1 MGENRIKE
9 RNRSKK
15 SVAKEI
21 FRTNILIILVSLGIF
36 VVIFLFGLNR
46 MDVYS
51 FYSSSFTQEYA
62 EVMYMLSAFDG
73 DQKDAGSALEELAEE
88 FLERGYYLYAETMD
102 GAVLMEGGT
111 AVDTSKEKD
120 KDLWKRLEQETEW
133 LLNDSSNDIF
143 YESSGSMNIISKI
156 SGDSGIQLYAVTV
169 GTTASKE
176 ELRDSIINLQYVS
189 DGVESR
195 KAVYTRVILLCV
207 SVFGLVLILI
217 SLLFS
222 RRLVRHIMVPFDALG
237 EAAGNM
243 KRGDYTHEISYLG
256 DREFEEVCTSFN
268 EMQAQILQEQQKREA
283 YEKARKDMV
292 SGISHDL
299 RTPLTAIRG
308 SVLALRDG
316 IAKTPE
322 TERQFLDMAYRR
334 TLEMDRL
341 LDQLLYFSRIETG
354 NMPLHP
360 ERVEWNAFLEQY
372 IGKLERE
379 PHEAAEE
386 YIMEGTDEP
395 VFSMVDPGEME
406 RIFDN
411 IVGNSRK
418 YAQAEPLRIT
428 FTLRMEQGRIF
439 LTVSDNG
446 EGIPEEKLPFVFDM
460 FYRADESRNKVEGSG
475 LGLHIVQYLAKAMGG
490 SVRATSDGGFTVHL
504 EFPVMQ
510 EEK

>member
-1 MGENRIKE
+1 MGKNRVKE
-9 RNRSKK
+9 GNRSKK

-21 FRTNILIILVSLGIF
+21 FRTNILIILVSLGMF
-36 VVIFLFGLNR
+36 VVILLFALNQI
-46 MDVYS
+46 DVYS
-51 FYSSSFTQEYA
+51 TSGASLPQGHV
-62 EVMYMLSAFDG
+62 EVMYLLSAFDE
-73 DQKDAGSALEELAEE
+73 DREDAGSALEELAKE

-111 AVDTSKEKD
+111 AVDIFEEKD
-120 KDLWKRLEQETEW
+120 EDLWKRLEQETEW
-133 LLNDSSNDIF
+133 MLNDSSNDIL
-143 YESSGSMNIISKI
+143 YKSSGSMNIISKI

-169 GTTASKE
+169 GSTASKE

-217 SLLFS
+217 SLIFS
-222 RRLVRHIMVPFDALG
+222 RRLVRHIMVPFNALG
-237 EAAGNM
+237 KAAGNM
-243 KRGDYTHEISYLG
+243 KRGDYTHEVSYSG
-256 DREFEEVCTSFN
+256 DREFEDVCTSFN

-308 SVLALRDG
+308 SVQALRDG

-360 ERVEWNAFLEQY
+360 KRMEWNAFLEKY
-372 IGKLERE
+372 IGKLECE

-395 VFSMVDPGEME
+395 VFSMVDSGEME

-418 YAQAEPLRIT
+418 YAQAEPLRIA
-428 FTLRMEQGRIF
+428 FILRMEQDRIS

-446 EGIPEEKLPFVFDM
+446 AGVPEEKLPFVFDM

-490 SVRATSDGGFTVHL
+490 SVRATSDGGFAVHL
-504 EFPVMQ
+504 EFPMIQ
-510 EEK
+510 EEQ

>member
-1 MGENRIKE
+1 MGENRVKE
-9 RNRSKK
+9 RNRSQK
-15 SVAKEI
+15 SVAQEI
-21 FRTNILIILVSLGIF
+21 FCTNILIILVSLGVF

-46 MDVYS
+46 MDIYS
-51 FYSSSFTQEYA
+51 FYSSSFTQEYT

-73 DQKDAGSALEELAEE
+73 EREDAGSTLEELAEE
-88 FLERGYYLYAETMD
+88 FLERGYYLYAET
-102 GAVLMEGGT
+102 GEGEVLMEGGT
-111 AVDTSKEKD
+111 AVDTSEEKD
-120 KDLWKRLEQETEW
+120 EDLWNRLEQETEW
-133 LLNDSSNDIF
+133 MLNDLSNDIL
-143 YESSGSMNIISKI
+143 YESSGSMKIISKI

-176 ELRDSIINLQYVS
+176 ELRDSIINLQYIS

-207 SVFGLVLILI
+207 SAFGLVLILI

-237 EAAGNM
+237 EATGNM
-243 KRGDYTHEISYLG
+243 KRGDYTHEVSYSG
-256 DREFEEVCTSFN
+256 DREFEDVCTSFN

-322 TERQFLDMAYRR
+322 TERQFLDMACRR

-360 ERVEWNAFLEQY
+360 ERVEWDAFLEQY

-386 YIMEGTDEP
+386 YTMEGTDEP
-395 VFSMVDPGEME
+395 VFSIVDPGEME

-428 FTLRMEQGRIF
+428 FTLRMEQGRIS

-475 LGLHIVQYLAKAMGG
+475 LELHIVQYLAKAMGG

-510 EEK
+510 EK